1 MNCSSQSA
9 ANQFYDADPSS
20 NWVNLVQVGSVPF
33 SSSAANATTNVS
45 LLPGDEQDSSVTS
58 LTTDEGLDVSR
69 QPTVLQLTSSGTDLD
84 LDSSD
89 LVNGLNKLHGIISHQ
104 RQSKRLRCRHR
115 ERKCAENYNK

>member
-33 SSSAANATTNVS
+33 SSSAANATTVS
-45 LLPGDEQDSSVTS
+45 LLPGDEHDSSVTS

-89 LVNGLNKLHGIISHQ
+89 LVNGLNKLRGIISHQ
-104 RQSKRLRCRHR
+104 RQSKRLRCHHR